1 MTLKVGSLFDG
12 IFGGGMG
19 AEQAG
24 MQVVW
29 RSEID
34 PACNTLMDKHR
45 PDIPNLGDVRGVG
58 EASTTAVDVVIGG
71 FPCQDLSVAGK
82 RKGFA
87 GERSGL
93 WFEFHRVLAELKPG
107 WVVIENV
114 PGLLSSCG
122 CIDCQTVRRIMRIHG
137 WLRKRSGGK
146 PCPVCVAGG
155 RMLKSHRGRDFA
167 VLLRGLVE
175 LGYGVSWRVLDAQY
189 FGLAQRRKR
198 VFIIGHLG
206 DGAAAEVLFEREGGT
221 RDTPP
226 SRKAR
231 QGSASASEGGAGSLR
246 ESGEASSNAGRDE
259 SGTRSGSSDDGGV
272 AGWEV
277 AAPLTKGSASG
288 KGVNAPGR
296 RQEDDVNLVAYNI
309 QNNDGGSHKR
319 KDRPEGGMYVQETDT
334 ALTVG
339 TTDLTAVVSAPL
351 TARHSGESDKWPP
364 INEADNLIA
373 FDDRVITSPGN
384 RSGVSGETSPTLG
397 GEGSVHVAGAVS
409 SKWAK
414 GTGGPAGDEAYNL
427 TVAPTLGTKNDNST
441 GNAQR
446 AGPRADMAQATG
458 AVRRLTPTECERLQG
473 FPDGWTE
480 YSLDGGQCVIIGEWL
495 KHFAGFRTVIDR
507 SSIGSMGFVSCTI
520 SASNDME
527 VSIYPSVM
535 IPQLS
540 DAQSVTGRLASMAQE
555 VIAPDIINL
564 GSDTVILC
572 DQNGTRLSEL
582 REPNDAEGIT
592 AISLN
597 LYLDGPC
604 TKEKLSTISTWTR
617 LMTPQLIS
625 MSAETEVSMV
635 AYMLH
640 WNAQQPSYLSEDCW
654 SLRTASIRP
663 QADGPRYRQLGNAWA
678 VPVAAWI
685 LRRIAEISK

>member
-12 IFGGGMG
+12 IYGGGMG

-226 SRKAR
+226 SRSPR
-231 QGSASASEGGAGSLR
+231 QGTSATLKGGSGKRGYPDQSDGNGASL
-246 ESGEASSNAGRDE
+246 
-259 SGTRSGSSDDGGV
+259 
-272 AGWEV
+272 V
-277 AAPLTKGSASG
+277 AAPLTKGSATG
-288 KGVNAPGR
+288 KGVSQPGR

-339 TTDLTAVVSAPL
+339 TTDLTAVVSAPLKAAAPSKRNGGSNPTAEEFIVASTLKGEGHDASEDGTGRQNLVVAAPL

-427 TVAPTLGTKNDNST
+427 TVAPTLGTQNDNST
-441 GNAQR
+441 GNNQR
-446 AGPRADMAQATG
+446 EQLRSNMAAATG

-473 FPDGWTE
+473 FPDGWT
-480 YSLDGGQCVIIGEWL
+480 DG
-495 KHFAGFRTVIDR
+495 
-507 SSIGSMGFVSCTI
+507 
-520 SASNDME
+520 
-527 VSIYPSVM
+527 
-535 IPQLS
+535 
-540 DAQSVTGRLASMAQE
+540 
-555 VIAPDIINL
+555 
-564 GSDTVILC
+564 
-572 DQNGTRLSEL
+572 
-582 REPNDAEGIT
+582 
-592 AISLN
+592 
-597 LYLDGPC
+597 
-604 TKEKLSTISTWTR
+604 
-617 LMTPQLIS
+617 
-625 MSAETEVSMV
+625 
-635 AYMLH
+635 
-640 WNAQQPSYLSEDCW
+640 
-654 SLRTASIRP
+654 
-663 QADGPRYRQLGNAWA
+663 QADGTRYRQLGNAWA

-685 LRRIAEISK
+685 LRRIAEISE